1 MLSINTTPAP
11 PWPVSTGPA
20 VQPVQP
26 VTAPSLVQRSTDDDA
41 PGAPLLPRQ
50 RATQEEQAEIELARE
65 EQAREEQAERAER
78 AQEAERQRPPPQQL
92 LSTVWEASAAVVNQA
107 LGEEPGGSAASGEGP
122 VTEPPTDQG
131 VAGQDVVSYD
141 ERGHGEAA
149 PVELGAIISERV

>member
-26 VTAPSLVQRSTDDDA
+26 VTAPSPVQRSTGDDA

-50 RATQEEQAEIELARE
+50 QPTQEQQAEIELARE
-65 EQAREEQAERAER
+65 EQAREEQAER